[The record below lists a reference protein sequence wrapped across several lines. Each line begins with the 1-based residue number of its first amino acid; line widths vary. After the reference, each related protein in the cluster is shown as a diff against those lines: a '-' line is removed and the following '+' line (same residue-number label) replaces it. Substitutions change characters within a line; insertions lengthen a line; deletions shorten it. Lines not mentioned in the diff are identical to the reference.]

1 MIRAPHHRK
10 CDSATSTF
18 QIEVYLAIGVFNIIL
33 RRILILLSVSKS
45 RLEIFFY
52 RYTCTYNQVDYLHSP
67 QDDWSLGDCL
77 ASLDSKA
84 RIFCEAFFSFST
96 NSCKP
101 VRGSNSPLLYYP
113 IVKGIS
119 APRQMPASRRVFLR
133 QLTPTRRPVLPYQDG
148 LRTGTQRSRQ
158 IQGSS

>member
-1 MIRAPHHRK
+1 MIFVVVSLVCLLIKIIPKPRNRNVSILK
-10 CDSATSTF
+10 TLGNGTTSDT
-18 QIEVYLAIGVFNIIL
+18 
-33 RRILILLSVSKS
+33 S
-45 RLEIFFY
+45 
-52 RYTCTYNQVDYLHSP
+52 YNGHN
-67 QDDWSLGDCL
+67 DDWSLGDGL

-84 RIFCEAFFSFST
+84 RIFCEAFFRFST

-101 VRGSNSPLLYYP
+101 VRVSKSPLLYYP